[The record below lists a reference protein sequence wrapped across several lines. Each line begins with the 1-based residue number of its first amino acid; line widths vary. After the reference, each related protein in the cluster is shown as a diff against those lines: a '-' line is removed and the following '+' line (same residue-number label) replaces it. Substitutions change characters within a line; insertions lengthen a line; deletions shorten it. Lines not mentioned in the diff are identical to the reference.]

1 MKKLL
6 ALYSL
11 TFCLLVSSVGFA
23 DPSIPSHDNPMWQ
36 DIANIQWSTDSGTT
50 WGNSS
55 LTVGQ
60 TVIFDVTMHKDY
72 KGTHYADL
80 VKVWFD
86 WNHSDTFTAEEE
98 ILFGKHIVNSSVT
111 GNSYPGGDVEE
122 SYHFV
127 SPGVT
132 LTSVGDFW
140 LLARVTCSESIV
152 GGSWNYQWTPEI
164 DYNSNFSSTSYYYQG
179 EAELHK
185 ITVNPVPEPTTML
198 LFGAGLAGLAGVAR
212 RRRSN

>member
-6 ALYSL
+6 ALFSFN
-11 TFCLLVSSVGFA
+11 FCLLVSSVGFA
-23 DPSIPSHDNPMWQ
+23 DPSLPGHSNPMWQ
-36 DIANIQWSTDSGTT
+36 DIADIQWSTDNGMT

-60 TVIFDVTMHKDY
+60 TVMFEVTMHKDY

-86 WNHSDTFTAEEE
+86 WDQSNTFTDGEK
-98 ILFGKHIVNSSVT
+98 ILFGQHIVNSSIT
-111 GNSYPGGDVEE
+111 PNSYPGGDVEE
-122 SYHFV
+122 SISFK
-127 SPGVT
+127 SAGVT
-132 LTSVGDFW
+132 LTSAGDFW

-152 GGSWNYQWTPEI
+152 GGAWYYQWTSGI
-164 DYNSNFSSTSYYYQG
+164 DYDSKFSSTSYYYQG

-212 RRRSN
+212 RRRAN